1 MGQGP
6 HPEPDLQRTL
16 ESIAKIGICT
26 QILEKKGPTEVD
38 PEKSLGE
45 DA

>member
-6 HPEPDLQRTL
+6 HPEPDLQRIL
-16 ESIAKIGICT
+16 ESIAKIGICHPDF
-26 QILEKKGPTEVD
+26 EKKGPTEVD